1 MTDVEQ
7 LVSLLLEKKLKISAA
22 ESCTG
27 GMFISKLIDIPG
39 TSDIIGASYIT
50 YSDDAKINT
59 VGVKAETIEKFGVV
73 SENTA
78 LEMAVGAMNT
88 ANSDIGV
95 GITGFAG
102 PSDDDNDPDAGK
114 VCFGFSLKG
123 RTVSSTKHFGNI
135 GRNAVRELSCI
146 YAIDTLIKLIKT
158 FGD

>member
-7 LVSLLLEKKLKISAA
+7 LVSLLFEKKLKISAA

-88 ANSDIGV
+88 AKSDIGV

-114 VCFGFSLKG
+114 VCFGFALKG
-123 RTVSSTKHFGNI
+123 KTVSSTKHFGNI